1 MQEIEFAKGRINEAL
16 YLVIFSDEWVRVQGE
31 GVIRF
36 VEMTSGRGGSGRRLS
51 NAFLAS
57 FS

>member
-16 YLVIFSDEWVRVQGE
+16 YLVIFSDEWVSVQGE